1 MKNFLNPESPPMRF
15 LTSIG
20 YAICLN
26 FLWFLCCLPIVTA
39 GASTTA
45 LYDVMQKIV
54 NNEESRIVSSF
65 FSSFRRNFGQAT
77 RVYLILLAAGLFLG
91 ADGYILFHLRFE
103 NIFWTFLTA
112 VWIVM
117 AAAFA
122 IILLYVFPLMARF
135 ENTALQTIKNALM
148 TGMHFLYCTV
158 FMAAFHFAVGYI
170 IINVYT
176 PVLFLGEGL
185 CALFSAWIMRGIMIK
200 LVELADPS
208 EESEDGGEAEIEDKN
223 EAEDETVH
231 EIL

>member
-1 MKNFLNPESPPMRF
+1 MKSFLNPESPPMRF

-20 YAICLN
+20 YAVCLN
-26 FLWFLCCLPIVTA
+26 FFWFICCLPIVTA

-54 NNEESRIVSSF
+54 KSEESRIVSSF
-65 FSSFRRNFGQAT
+65 FSSFRRNFRQAT

-158 FMAAFHFAVGYI
+158 IMAAFHFAVGYI
-170 IINVYT
+170 IIYVYT

-185 CALFSAWIMRGIMIK
+185 CALFSAWIMKGVMVR
-200 LVELADPS
+200 LVEMASPS
-208 EESEDGGEAEIEDKN
+208 AEGEEEEAAEE
-223 EAEDETVH
+223 EAGDQSHET
-231 EIL
+231 L